1 MSRFDSIRWLR
12 VTLCC
17 ASLLLLAPI
26 AEAIVVAPHHAFLDD
41 RTRSGVIYL
50 HNPEAEPEEVSISF
64 VFGYPV
70 SDSAGD
76 VSVQLIPEPAED
88 APSAADWIRAYP
100 RRTVI
105 GPGQTR
111 AVRLLAQP
119 PADLADGEYW
129 TRALVTSRG
138 AAAPAAA
145 SDTVGVRVGLTLEVR
160 TVVPITY
167 RKGAVE
173 TGVSLGN
180 IERVVA
186 GDSLVTR
193 VALRRLGNAAFLGM
207 LHVTLLDV
215 NGNAVAGAHRHIAV
229 YRDLLKRVSL
239 PVKGLTAGDYVL
251 QIRIDTQRSD
261 LDPQVVLP
269 APPLQSSFPVRLP

>member
-1 MSRFDSIRWLR
+1 MSRSDSTRWLH
-12 VTLCC
+12 VALCC
-17 ASLLLLAPI
+17 IALLLLAPI

-50 HNPEAEPEEVSISF
+50 HNPGTEPEEVSISF

-76 VSVQLIPEPAED
+76 VSVELIPEPSDD

-100 RRTVI
+100 RRAMI

-138 AAAPAAA
+138 AAPPAAT
-145 SDTVGVRVGLTLEVR
+145 SDTLGVRVGLTLEVR

-173 TGVSLGN
+173 TGLALGD
-180 IERVVA
+180 IERALA

-207 LHVTLLDV
+207 LHVTLLDDAGSEV
-215 NGNAVAGAHRHIAV
+215 AVAHRHIAV
-229 YRDLLKRVSL
+229 YHHLLKRVSL
-239 PVKGLTAGDYVL
+239 PVKGLPAGEYVL

-261 LDPQVVLP
+261 LDPEVVLP
-269 APPLQSSFPVRLP
+269 TQPLQSSFPVHLP

>member
-1 MSRFDSIRWLR
+1 M
-12 VTLCC
+12 
-17 ASLLLLAPI
+17 
-26 AEAIVVAPHHAFLDD
+26 APHHAFLDD

-50 HNPEAEPEEVSISF
+50 HNPGMEAEEVTISF

-76 VSVQLIPEPAED
+76 VSVQLVEEPGEGE
-88 APSAADWIRAYP
+88 PSAADWIRAYP
-100 RRTVI
+100 RRAMI

-138 AAAPAAA
+138 AAGPAAA
-145 SDTVGVRVGLTLEVR
+145 SDTAGVRVGLTLEVR

-167 RKGAVE
+167 RKGAVN
-173 TGVSLGN
+173 TGIALGSVD
-180 IERVVA
+180 RVLA
-186 GDSLVTR
+186 GDSLVAR
-193 VALRRLGNAAFLGM
+193 VPLRRLGNAAFLGM
-207 LHVTLLDV
+207 LHVSLLDST
-215 NGNAVAGAHRHIAV
+215 GNEVAGAHRHVAV

-239 PVKGLTAGDYVL
+239 PVEGLPSGEYVL
-251 QIRIDTQRSD
+251 RIGVDTQRSD
-261 LDPQVVLP
+261 LDPEVVLP
-269 APPLQSSFPVRLP
+269 AQPLQSSFPVRLP

>member
-1 MSRFDSIRWLR
+1 M
-12 VTLCC
+12 
-17 ASLLLLAPI
+17 
-26 AEAIVVAPHHAFLDD
+26 APHHAFLDD

-50 HNPEAEPEEVSISF
+50 HNPGAEAEEVSISF

-76 VSVQLIPEPAED
+76 VSVLLLDEPGED
-88 APSAADWIRAYP
+88 EPSAADWIRAYP
-100 RRTVI
+100 RRAMI

-129 TRALVTSRG
+129 TRALVTSRA
-138 AAAPAAA
+138 AAAPASA
-145 SDTVGVRVGLTLEVR
+145 SDTAGVRVGLTPEVR

-167 RKGAVE
+167 RKGAVN
-173 TGVSLGN
+173 TGVTLGS
-180 IERVVA
+180 IDCTPA

-207 LHVTLLDV
+207 LHVSLIDST
-215 NGNAVAGAHRHIAV
+215 GSEVAAAQRHIAV

-239 PVKGLTAGDYVL
+239 PVEGLPRGGYVL
-251 QIRIDTQRSD
+251 QIGVDTQRSD
-261 LDPQVVLP
+261 LDPDVVLP
-269 APPLQSSFPVRLP
+269 VQPLQTSLPVRLP